1 MAFPSKYNPLQLLP
15 AGGTAGATSAM
26 AQAMQGTGGGIALG
40 AGYTTIGAATGFN
53 PLSIIPDPIH
63 AALYGGFVFNP
74 FRAVQMAKQGL
85 FGAGFTEISGAV
97 SGKGFTMAPAS
108 FDKTIGARYYKKA
121 KPYMSRFGGMLGYRT
136 LLLGVQPGANIA
148 ARASIG
154 NIMLSGIQALG
165 QGMSANTD
173 WAKIESI
180 QKMARAKNLGL
191 AGLFTDL
198 STGKVGGKVGKE
210 LTESWLYKMAGVDVS
225 KTKLVAS
232 GIIGKTTPEIT
243 KSLMSQGLKVGATSA
258 GARVFSAALGM
269 YSTYAWFELF
279 GGIAKAGGAIAME
292 GVGEAARSFFQY
304 VNEIQ
309 RPEFGKG
316 RINVAMQ
323 SAGAATERQRAVR
336 ASYGSKINPT
346 NRLFGTEA
354 MYHHSR

>member
-1 MAFPSKYNPLQLLP
+1 MP
-15 AGGTAGATSAM
+15 AVTEASAM
-26 AQAMQGTGGGIALG
+26 ARAMQGTGGGIALG
-40 AGYTTIGAATGFN
+40 AGYGTVGAATGFN
-53 PLSIIPDPIH
+53 PLSVMPDPLH
-63 AALYGGFVFNP
+63 AALYGGMIFNP

-85 FGAGFTEISGAV
+85 FGFNPKNKYTTWKIRGEGLAGDMITKKFKV
-97 SGKGFTMAPAS
+97 L
-108 FDKTIGARYYKKA
+108 KTAA
-121 KPYMSRFGGMLGYRT
+121 ETRFGGMLGYRT

-165 QGMSANTD
+165 QGMSANAD
-173 WAKIESI
+173 WALIEGI
-180 QKMARAKNLGL
+180 QKMAKAKKLGL

-198 STGKVGGKVGKE
+198 STEKVGGKVGKE

-232 GIIGKTTPEIT
+232 GITGKTTPGIT
-243 KSLMSQGLKVGATSA
+243 KGLMKQGLNVGATSA

-269 YSTYAWFELF
+269 YSTFAWFELF

-316 RINVAMQ
+316 RLNVAMQ